1 MEAPRSLSALY
12 HRGRSA
18 LRALRGE
25 DMMEAAREGP
35 RVVQLVSCLNNGDA
49 VGNEVAAMGEI
60 LRRNRYAS
68 EIWTG
73 WRHSRWDALPVRV
86 ISHLP
91 PLGRDDL
98 LIYHFASQCPFA
110 GEIASLPC
118 RVLLRY
124 HNVTPSTYFHGY
136 DAAAESATA
145 NALRQLPEIL
155 PAVDGCLPASRFS
168 AEDLRLRGYGGPL
181 EVLPVLLRWEDY
193 TRPPDAAWLR
203 RYRDGVINVL
213 SVGRIV
219 PNKHLEDVISA
230 YAVFHERHPRSRLIL
245 AGSYGEEDGYYR
257 FLQRHI
263 RQLGAEGVEFT
274 GHIRFEELLAL
285 YRAGDLYLCM
295 SGHEGFCVPLVEA
308 MAFGVPI
315 AACRSSAV
323 TETVGDGGLLFERG
337 SFRAIADGMEEL
349 LAEREYWRQ
358 QEARQLRSFDYAHIQ
373 RRFLSLLTPAGPEMP
388 FPFDSLGGG
397 GL

>member
-1 MEAPRSLSALY
+1 
-12 HRGRSA
+12 
-18 LRALRGE
+18 
-25 DMMEAAREGP
+25 MEAAREGP
-35 RVVQLVSCLNNGDA
+35 SVVLLVSCLNCGDA

-155 PAVDGCLPASRFS
+155 PAVILGKLA
-168 AEDLRLRGYGGPL
+168 GGICGSGGMGG
-181 EVLPVLLRWEDY
+181 RW
-193 TRPPDAAWLR
+193 RCCPCCCA
-203 RYRDGVINVL
+203 
-213 SVGRIV
+213 GRI
-219 PNKHLEDVISA
+219 
-230 YAVFHERHPRSRLIL
+230 
-245 AGSYGEEDGYYR
+245 
-257 FLQRHI
+257 
-263 RQLGAEGVEFT
+263 
-274 GHIRFEELLAL
+274 
-285 YRAGDLYLCM
+285 
-295 SGHEGFCVPLVEA
+295 
-308 MAFGVPI
+308 
-315 AACRSSAV
+315 
-323 TETVGDGGLLFERG
+323 
-337 SFRAIADGMEEL
+337 
-349 LAEREYWRQ
+349 
-358 QEARQLRSFDYAHIQ
+358 
-373 RRFLSLLTPAGPEMP
+373 TPARRTRRGC
-388 FPFDSLGGG
+388 GATGTG
-397 GL
+397 